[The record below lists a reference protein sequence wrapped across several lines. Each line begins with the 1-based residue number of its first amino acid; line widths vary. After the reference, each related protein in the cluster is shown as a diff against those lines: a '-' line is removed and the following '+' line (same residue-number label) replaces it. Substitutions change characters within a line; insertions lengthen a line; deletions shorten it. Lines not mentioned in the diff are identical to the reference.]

1 MVYLLEG
8 SFGLKRSTLQ
18 NCQWLVLLTLTSLTG
33 CGGCRPDGAEKLTAE
48 ELAKRARE
56 QRDSLEMSE
65 LLSLP
70 TDSVTKLLTAKPGHW
85 VETRQQYKSNRDDL
99 QVVAVGNVGR
109 GTETAIIPGTDI
121 VNEVTRRT
129 SLPRGQTKTVDLQYF
144 VPNTGKKKDAFD
156 FGNAP
161 SNQLNFRT
169 ELLTWPLQTPIL
181 QSPDIKPA
189 NELREHEFILA
200 VLSPQPLGYS
210 YLKEL
215 DAVSWRNDDLLE
227 EEELRSYFVSLVK
240 PENNSYAFPHS
251 MLTMTSVAVVVWDD
265 VSPDELSS
273 EQQAALVDWLHWGGE
288 LLISGPSSWS
298 RLQNSFLSPYLP
310 ATSAEAVEFE
320 SVDFAKLSST
330 WTTQDRTA
338 PNKNESWEILG
349 PKIGGLRFQLGA
361 GGQWLPGSGEL
372 VAESQVG
379 RGRIAVTA
387 FPLREPRIYRW
398 KYFSSFLS
406 TGLLR
411 RPPRTFAANVNT
423 RVWQQM
429 WAQPLDGMERD
440 PRLHSNLR
448 LLSRDLPL
456 GKTNIESFPQSAAP
470 QTPPSSPDESI
481 NALILG
487 QTYDEAYEPKSAP
500 PLDPR
505 PPQWLPK
512 PSGAAQEFNTPA
524 GVAEVAQTFGAADF
538 EAVRWGGAAAWSDTS
553 GLSQEAL
560 STLKAAAGIELPT
573 RSTILYLLA
582 GYLVCLVPL
591 NWLIFKMLGRLEFAW
606 LAAPILAVVGVAVVT
621 RVASLDIGFA
631 RRTTELS
638 MLELHGGY
646 SRGHLTQFIALY
658 TSLSTN
664 YAVELPENGSVVLPM
679 GDFARARRRA
689 AATLRTV
696 RSNYGR
702 SSGVTLEPL
711 TVYSNST
718 EMLHAEQ
725 VVGLSGGIVLGQSS
739 SGQPAVKNET
749 GLPLHAC
756 VVLHCPTAGAIEF
769 CWAGELGLGKAFPL
783 KFSPIINNN
792 LWGHWQSRTSTQA
805 TLSETVASGGDSLWI
820 GGLLHELAR
829 KTPLLPGQMRLIGYT
844 DERPGDLEVVPAEDQ
859 FDGRC
864 VVVAHL
870 NPPPLGPIQPDRWIL
885 SRPADMRTMPLEGE
899 LND

>member
-1 MVYLLEG
+1 MLAVATATVVYLLEG
-8 SFGLKRSTLQ
+8 ILGLKRSTLQ
-18 NCQWLVLLTLTSLTG
+18 NCQWLVLLTLTGLAG
-33 CGGCRPDGAEKLTAE
+33 CGGCRPDGSEKLTRE
-48 ELAKRARE
+48 ELEKRARE
-56 QRDSLEMSE
+56 QRDSLEVSE

-70 TDSVTKLLTAKPGHW
+70 TDSGTKILTAKPGHW
-85 VETRQQYKSNRDDL
+85 IETRQQYKSNRDDL
-99 QVVAVGNVGR
+99 QVVAVGSVGR
-109 GTETAIIPGTDI
+109 GKEPAIIPGTDML
-121 VNEVTRRT
+121 NEVTRRT

-144 VPNTGKKKDAFD
+144 VPNSGKKKDVFD
-156 FGNAP
+156 MVNAP
-161 SNQLNFRT
+161 SSQLNFRT

-189 NELREHEFILA
+189 NELREYEFHLA
-200 VLSPQPLGYS
+200 VLSPQPLGYE
-210 YLKEL
+210 YLSSL
-215 DAVSWRNDDLLE
+215 DAIYWRGDDLMAE
-227 EEELRSYFVSLVK
+227 ERVRSYFVSLVK
-240 PENNSYAFPHS
+240 PENNNYAFPHS

-265 VSPDELSS
+265 VSPDGLSS
-273 EQQAALVDWLHWGGE
+273 EQQTALVDWLHWGGE

-310 ATSAEAVEFE
+310 ASSAEAVEFE
-320 SVDFAKLSST
+320 TSDFAELSST
-330 WTTQDRTA
+330 WTTDDRTA
-338 PNKNESWEILG
+338 PNKNEPLTILG
-349 PKIGGLRFQLGA
+349 PKIGGLRFQLDER
-361 GGQWLPGSGEL
+361 GQWLPGSGEL

-398 KYFSSFLS
+398 KYFSSFFS

-411 RPPRTFAANVNT
+411 RPPRTVAANSTT

-429 WAQPLDGMERD
+429 WAKPLDGMERD
-440 PRLHSNLR
+440 PRLHSNFR

-456 GKTNIESFPQSAAP
+456 GSSKVESLPQSPPP
-470 QTPPSSPDESI
+470 QSPQPSGDESI
-481 NALILG
+481 GALIMG
-487 QTYDEAYEPKSAP
+487 QPDGTYEP
-500 PLDPR
+500 
-505 PPQWLPK
+505 
-512 PSGAAQEFNTPA
+512 
-524 GVAEVAQTFGAADF
+524 
-538 EAVRWGGAAAWSDTS
+538 EAVRWGGAAAWSDTA

-591 NWLIFKMLGRLEFAW
+591 NWLLFKLLGRLEFAW
-606 LAAPILAVVGVAVVT
+606 LAAPLLALVGVAVVT

-638 MLELHGGY
+638 ILELHGSY
-646 SRGHLTQFIALY
+646 PRGHLTQFIALY

-664 YAVELPENGSVVLPM
+664 YAVEFPENGSVVLPM
-679 GDFARARRRA
+679 GDFARVRQRA
-689 AATLRTV
+689 AAALRTV

-702 SSGVTLEPL
+702 STGVTLEPL

-725 VVGLSGGIVLGQSS
+725 VVGLPGGIVLGQSAS
-739 SGQPAVKNET
+739 QQPAVKNET

-756 VVLHCPTAGAIEF
+756 VVLHSPAAGEIEF
-769 CWAGELGLGKAFPL
+769 CWVDELATGRAFSLDFTPVT
-783 KFSPIINNN
+783 SNN
-792 LWGHWQSRTSTQA
+792 LWQRWESRPSTQA
-805 TLSETVASGGDSLWI
+805 TRPETTTDADDSLWI

-844 DERPGDLEVVPAEDQ
+844 DGRPGDLKVLPAEDQ

-870 NPPPLGPIQPDRWIL
+870 NPPPLAQVRPDRWIL
-885 SRPADMRTMPLEGE
+885 SRPVANGIMPLEGE

>member
-1 MVYLLEG
+1 M
-8 SFGLKRSTLQ
+8 
-18 NCQWLVLLTLTSLTG
+18 LTLSALAG
-33 CGGCRPDGAEKLTAE
+33 CGGCRPDGSDKLTRE
-48 ELAKRARE
+48 ELEKRARE
-56 QRDSLEMSE
+56 KRDSLEISE

-70 TDSVTKLLTAKPGHW
+70 TDSGTKILTAKPGHW
-85 VETRQQYKSNRDDL
+85 IETRQQYKSNRDDL
-99 QVVAVGNVGR
+99 QVIAVGNVGR
-109 GTETAIIPGTDI
+109 GKEPAIIPGTDV

-129 SLPRGQTKTVDLQYF
+129 SLPRGQTKTIELQYF
-144 VPNTGKKKDAFD
+144 VPNSGKRRDVFD
-156 FGNAP
+156 MVAVP

-169 ELLTWPLQTPIL
+169 ELLNWPLQTPIL

-189 NELREHEFILA
+189 NELLEHEFHLA
-200 VLSPQPLGYS
+200 VLSPQPLGYEFLS
-210 YLKEL
+210 SL
-215 DAVSWRNDDLLE
+215 DAIYWRGDDLME
-227 EEELRSYFVSLVK
+227 NERIRSYFVSLVK

-251 MLTMTSVAVVVWDD
+251 MLTMTSMAVVVWDD
-265 VSPDELSS
+265 VSPDDLSND
-273 EQQAALVDWLHWGGE
+273 QQTALVDWLHWGGE

-320 SVDFAKLSST
+320 TSDFEELSRT
-330 WTTQDRTA
+330 WTTADRTTST
-338 PNKNESWEILG
+338 PNEPLTILG
-349 PKIGGLRFQLGA
+349 PKIGGLRFQLNER
-361 GGQWLPGSGEL
+361 GQWLPGSGGL

-379 RGRIAVTA
+379 RGRIAATA

-398 KYFSSFLS
+398 KYFSSFFS

-411 RPPRTFAANVNT
+411 RPPRTVAANITT

-429 WAQPLDGMERD
+429 WAKPLDGMERD
-440 PRLHSNLR
+440 PRLHSNFR

-456 GKTNIESFPQSAAP
+456 ANASMESLPQSPLP
-470 QTPPSSPDESI
+470 QSPLPRRDESAT
-481 NALILG
+481 ALMLG
-487 QTYDEAYEPKSAP
+487 QADEAYEPETAP
-500 PLDPR
+500 ALDPR

-512 PSGAAQEFNTPA
+512 PSGAAQDFNTPA
-524 GVAEVAQTFGAADF
+524 VAAENEPNAGF
-538 EAVRWGGAAAWSDTS
+538 EAVRWGGAASWSDTA
-553 GLSQEAL
+553 GVSQEAL

-591 NWLIFKMLGRLEFAW
+591 NWLLFRLLGRLEFAW
-606 LAAPILAVVGVAVVT
+606 LAAPLLALVGVAVVT

-638 MLELHGGY
+638 ILELHDNY
-646 SRGHLTQFIALY
+646 PRGHLTQFIALY

-664 YAVELPENGSVVLPM
+664 YTVKFPENGSVVLPM
-679 GDFARARRRA
+679 GDFARARHRA
-689 AATLRTV
+689 VAALRTV
-696 RSNYGR
+696 RSNFGR

-725 VVGLSGGIVLGQSS
+725 VVGLPGGIVLGQSS
-739 SGQPAVKNET
+739 SQQPAVKNET

-756 VVLHCPTAGAIEF
+756 VVLHSPAAGTIEF
-769 CWAGELGLGKAFPL
+769 CWVDELAPGKAFTLNFTPAT
-783 KFSPIINNN
+783 NNN
-792 LWGHWQSRTSTQA
+792 LWKRWEGRSSTQA
-805 TLSETVASGGDSLWI
+805 ARPETETDGDDSLWI

-844 DERPGDLEVVPAEDQ
+844 DNRPGDLEVVPAEDQ

-870 NPPPLGPIQPDRWIL
+870 NPPPLGPIQPDRWIM
-885 SRPADMRTMPLEGE
+885 SRPITSGVVPLEGE